1 MRKSRSKNNGL
12 LEIIIFGAIVYFV
25 KDIINFSKSE
35 NYKII
40 IYIFIAAALIAIA
53 ALTFIKVKAAIK
65 KANKRKYYLTSSIGR
80 IDRMTGAQFE
90 EYLCEH
96 FKKRGY
102 SVKLTPQTNDY
113 GADLV
118 IEKGSVKTVVQAK
131 RYNTKVSNKAIQE
144 IVGAMGYYK
153 ANSAMVITNSFFTK
167 NAYALAAA
175 NGVELWDRNKLIEI
189 FSVKS

>member
-1 MRKSRSKNNGL
+1 MRKNRSKNNGL
-12 LEIIIFGAIVYFV
+12 LEIIIFGAIVYFA
-25 KDIINFSKSE
+25 KDIINFGKSE

-53 ALTFIKVKAAIK
+53 ALTFTKVKAAIK

-96 FKKRGY
+96 FKKHGY

-153 ANSAMVITNSFFTK
+153 ANNAMVITNSFFTK
-167 NAYALAAA
+167 NAYALASA

-189 FSVKS
+189 FSVKN